1 MPERNNE
8 DPPSQ
13 FHLFLARLLVVV
25 VFTSAF
31 IISWPVFEKMRER
44 GWFPEPR
51 IEISGFEP
59 KESVAIERHYSFV
72 PARRETQ
79 ADKSGRAVFY
89 KTGPGKWRVVK
100 GGTEELRNTT
110 IFIPDRHGVFT
121 KKVGTFEITTIFRQ
135 GS

>member
-1 MPERNNE
+1 VPERNNE

-79 ADKSGRAVFY
+79 ADKSGRILQNRTREMAGGQRRNRRTPQHNNLHTRPPRRFHE
-89 KTGPGKWRVVK
+89 K
-100 GGTEELRNTT
+100 GRY
-110 IFIPDRHGVFT
+110 I
-121 KKVGTFEITTIFRQ
+121 
-135 GS
+135 